1 MSDTVQESESLPA
14 QFSGLK
20 AGVAEYY
27 DGKLDQ
33 FGTSPAGVDWNSAE
47 SQQVRFRQLA
57 RLLPGNDTEF
67 SLLDYGCGYGALLDY
82 LQPAYSKIRYTG
94 FDISA
99 KMISAA
105 AGSHPSSAAEWLTK
119 IADGRKFDYVVA
131 SGIFNVRLEQPKVE
145 WEEYILASLAEFN
158 RLAAGGFAFNIL
170 TSYSDPEYRKDYLH
184 YADPQLMFEHCMRTF
199 SPQVALLH
207 DYQLY
212 EFTVIVR
219 R

>member
-1 MSDTVQESESLPA
+1 MSNSVLKNEGLSA

-27 DGKLDQ
+27 DGKLEK

-57 RLLPGNDTEF
+57 RLLPENDSAF

-82 LQPAYSKIRYTG
+82 LQPAYSKLSYTG

-99 KMISAA
+99 KMVAA
-105 AGSHPSSAAEWLTK
+105 AAAAHPSSGAEWTTK
-119 IADGRKFDYVVA
+119 IPSGIKYDYVVA
-131 SGIFNVRLEQPKVE
+131 SGIFNVRLEQSTAE
-145 WEEYILASLAEFN
+145 WEQYLIATLAEFN
-158 RLAAGGFAFNIL
+158 RLAANGFAFNIL
-170 TSYSDPEYRKDYLH
+170 TSYSDLEFRKDYLY
-184 YADPQLMFEHCMRTF
+184 YADPQLMFEHCMQTF
-199 SPQVALLH
+199 SRQVALLH